1 MSKVAMLIE
10 KGYQEAEALVPY
22 YRLLE
27 AGYEVDVV
35 GSESG
40 VVYLSKQG
48 YPLKSDLAADEA
60 QAKTTLDLLSRAV
73 ERLILCAP
81 SRVWYG

>member
-1 MSKVAMLIE
+1 MTCVSYLQSGVKAILIAIGGQNMSKVAMLIE

-35 GSESG
+35 GTESG
-40 VVYLSKQG
+40 IVYLS
-48 YPLKSDLAADEA
+48 
-60 QAKTTLDLLSRAV
+60 
-73 ERLILCAP
+73 LIHI
-81 SRVWYG
+81 

>member
-60 QAKTTLDLLSRAV
+60 QEKTTLDLLSQAV